1 VNINTREIL
10 IYMEKKT
17 GNRKSIAHHTSSG
30 TIQLEITDSFIRAWN
45 ERDTEHTVGKRG
57 LILRFVGVM
66 CSAVSALLLSYRAN
80 LDGKLSFYGV
90 ILKIISFMIMS
101 SIFMC
106 DQRFDKNERCLY
118 SAPKVFGIVMGVI
131 QLVGIILQFDGD
143 NIMLTV

>member
-1 VNINTREIL
+1 
-10 IYMEKKT
+10 MEKSRATRKT
-17 GNRKSIAHHTSSG
+17 IAHHSSSG

-57 LILRFVGVM
+57 LLLRFIGVV
-66 CSAVSALLLSYRAN
+66 CSGFSALLLSYRAN

-90 ILKIISFMIMS
+90 ILKIVSFIIMS

-106 DQRFDKNERCLY
+106 DQRFDKHERCLY
-118 SAPKVFGIVMGVI
+118 GAPKVFGIIMSAI

-143 NIMLTV
+143 NIFLTI